1 MSKPLALII
10 EDDPLLSKIF
20 SITLQN
26 NFEIETIVDGG
37 LALPRLQQVA
47 PSLVVLDLH
56 LPNVSGRDILT
67 QIRADARLTNTRVIV
82 TTADALMADLLQD
95 EADIVLLKP
104 VSPSQLRDLAERLYS
119 SI

>member
-1 MSKPLALII
+1 MPKPLAIII

-26 NFEIETIVDGG
+26 NFEIETIVDG
-37 LALPRLQQVA
+37 AWAMPRLQQVVPA
-47 PSLVVLDLH
+47 LIVLDLH
-56 LPNVSGRDILT
+56 LPNVSGREILT
-67 QIRADARLTNTRVIV
+67 QIRADPRMAVTRVIV

-104 VSPSQLRDLAERLYS
+104 VSPTQLRELAERLYS
-119 SI
+119 LI